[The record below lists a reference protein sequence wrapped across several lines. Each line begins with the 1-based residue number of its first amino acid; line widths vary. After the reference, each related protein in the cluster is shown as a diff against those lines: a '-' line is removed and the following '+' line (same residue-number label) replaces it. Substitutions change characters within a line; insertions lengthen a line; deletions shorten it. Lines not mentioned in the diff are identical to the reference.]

1 MTNHLQQ
8 SPWCFLRLGYIILRM
23 EAQVREQK
31 SIRRQIWI
39 PFQRVFFPTNRV
51 LQHLR
56 TFRER
61 FELRTVSKMLTFPWQ
76 EALFARWNITASVL
90 SWQHLFCHFPM
101 FHTDYFSLKIIGLQA
116 LWCCFQV
123 HHVTSFSRIQLF
135 PSFEFSRSCT
145 RVSRVTNNDKM
156 NHRACFCFRWLFTNH
171 LKTEGKT
178 TTKAYWK

>member
-8 SPWCFLRLGYIILRM
+8 SLWCFLRLGYIILKM

-31 SIRRQIWI
+31 FIRRQIWI

-61 FELRTVSKMLTFPWQ
+61 FELRTVSKMHTFPWQ
-76 EALFARWNITASVL
+76 EPLFARWNITASVL
-90 SWQHLFCHFPM
+90 PFPV

-123 HHVTSFSRIQLF
+123 HHVTSFSCSQLF
-135 PSFEFSRSCT
+135 PSFEFSWSCT
-145 RVSRVTNNDKM
+145 RVSWVTNNDKM
-156 NHRACFCFRWLFTNH
+156 NHRACFCFRWLFTNY
-171 LKTEGKT
+171 LKTEAKT
-178 TTKAYWK
+178 TTKGYWK